1 MKYREVLEILTSNGF
16 YFKREGKGSHTV
28 YEAIHSNRTWTVILA
43 YSHLGDDIRPNTLRS
58 IIRQSGLPKDLF
70 RN

>member
-1 MKYREVLEILTSNGF
+1 MKYREALEILTGNGF
-16 YFKREGKGSHTV
+16 YFKREGKGSHRV
-28 YEAIHSNRTWTVILA
+28 YEGSHSNRTWTVILS

-58 IIRQSGLPKDLF
+58 IIRQSGLPKDRF

>member
-1 MKYREVLEILTSNGF
+1 MKYREALDILVSNGF
-16 YFKREGKGSHTV
+16 YFKREGKGSHRV
-28 YEAIHSNRTWTVILA
+28 YEGNHSGRTWTVILS
-43 YSHLGDDIRPNTLRS
+43 YSQLGNDIRPNTLRS